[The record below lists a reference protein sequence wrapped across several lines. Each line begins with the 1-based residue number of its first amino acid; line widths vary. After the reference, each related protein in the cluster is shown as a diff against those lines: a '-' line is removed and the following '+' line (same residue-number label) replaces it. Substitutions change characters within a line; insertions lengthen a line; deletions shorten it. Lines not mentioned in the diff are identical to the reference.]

1 MLMVDR
7 ANNEVSAAV
16 AGFFCF
22 VFFVVVVVIVGSVGE
37 GRGRVG
43 NDLFDGGID
52 VVVQGCRG

>member
-16 AGFFCF
+16 AGFFW
-22 VFFVVVVVIVGSVGE
+22 VFFVVVVVIVGSVGG